1 MHPRNESNLWM
12 SRDQGSGKFRPMS
25 EVSHGPKFPA
35 GRGNKRDIPETKKEK
50 EEEEADD

>member
-1 MHPRNESNLWM
+1 MFL
-12 SRDQGSGKFRPMS
+12 DQGSGKFRPMS

-50 EEEEADD
+50 EEE